1 MPGQNDAPV
10 RAFLGLGGNIGDPAA
25 SMAAALRALDGDAR
39 IDVVA
44 VSSIYRTP
52 PWGLTDQP
60 DFLNAVAA
68 VDSALGARALL
79 ELCLA
84 VETSLKRVRDIRWG
98 PRLIDIDILL
108 FGQARIDEDGLT
120 VPHPR
125 MLERAFVMLPLAE
138 IGADIIIDGRPAG
151 DWAAELDAEGIEKLD
166 GDLKWWR
173 A

>member
-1 MPGQNDAPV
+1 MTGPNEAPV
-10 RAFLGLGGNIGDPAA
+10 RAYLGLGGNIGDPAA
-25 SMAAALRALDGDAR
+25 SMGSALRALDADDR
-39 IDVVA
+39 VEVVA
-44 VSSIYRTP
+44 VSSLYRTP

-68 VDSALGARALL
+68 VDVRLEARALL

-84 VETSLKRVRDIRWG
+84 VEASLKRVRDIRWG

-108 FGQARIDEDGLT
+108 FGGARIEEQELQ

-138 IGADIIIDGRPAG
+138 IAADILVGGRPV
-151 DWAAELDAEGIEKLD
+151 DEWAEARDAEGIEKLD
-166 GDLKWWR
+166 ASTAWWR
-173 A
+173 D

>member
-1 MPGQNDAPV
+1 MPGQNDALV
-10 RAFLGLGGNIGDPAA
+10 RAYLGLGGNIGDPAA
-25 SMAAALRALDGDAR
+25 SMAAALRALDGASR
-39 IDVVA
+39 VKVVA
-44 VSSIYRTP
+44 VSSLYRTP

-68 VDSALGARALL
+68 VDVRLQARALL

-84 VETSLKRVRDIRWG
+84 VESSLKRVRDIRWG

-108 FGQARIDEDGLT
+108 FGEARIADDDLQI
-120 VPHPR
+120 PHPR

-138 IGADIIIDGRPAG
+138 IADDVIIEGRPVR
-151 DWAAELDAEGIEKLD
+151 DWAFELDAEGIDKLD
-166 GDLKWWR
+166 GNLAWWR